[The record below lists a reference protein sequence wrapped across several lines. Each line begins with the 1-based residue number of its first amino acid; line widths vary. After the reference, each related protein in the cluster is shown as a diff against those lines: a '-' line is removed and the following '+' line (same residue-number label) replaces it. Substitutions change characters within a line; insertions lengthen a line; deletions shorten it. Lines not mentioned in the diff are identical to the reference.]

1 MSEGD
6 KGTTTALAASNRD
19 CINVPQNVI
28 LAGIKKYSQQDQDD
42 LLWLI
47 GYVRS
52 EKVGSRA
59 AMNELLGCDYTTTYR
74 VLSGTYQASIAHFM
88 ENVRRIRENAEKPGS
103 EFIQT
108 VVTKKVFRTLDI
120 ARKNHSIVYIAGPPR
135 RGKTTALKEWQRR
148 NNHGRS
154 IYIDCPALGGTK
166 ALLAELAKKAGIDTQ
181 RKMWDIAERLQNSFD
196 WRHTIILDEV
206 HRLRPVKG
214 IDVKSLEFLRRLHD
228 VSGCGLALTST
239 IWFWREIEKGGLSMY
254 LEQIL
259 GRIEEP
265 LIIPEKVSHSEAGDI
280 CRAFNPDPSIELI
293 ELAHEIANGKGKLG
307 VLFFILCDAMQL
319 AKSKKEPLSET
330 HLKAAQASRRNQYK
344 WPED

>member
-1 MSEGD
+1 MSEED
-6 KGTTTALAASNRD
+6 KGTTSPNAASGRD
-19 CINVPQNVI
+19 CINVPQNVM
-28 LAGIKKYSQQDQDD
+28 LAGINKYSQRDQDD

-52 EKVGSRA
+52 ERVGSRA

-74 VLSGTYQASIAHFM
+74 VLTGTYPASIARFM
-88 ENVRRIRENAEKPGS
+88 ENVRRIREQAEKPGS
-103 EFIQT
+103 EFIET
-108 VVTKKVFRTLDI
+108 IVTKKVFRTLDI

-135 RGKTTALKEWQRR
+135 RGKTTALKEWQRL

-181 RKMWDIAERLQNSFD
+181 RKMWDIAERLQSSFD
-196 WRHTIILDEV
+196 WRHTIIVDEV
-206 HRLRPVKG
+206 HRLRPTKG
-214 IDVKSLEFLRRLHD
+214 VDVKSLEFLRRLHD

-239 IWFWREIEKGGLSMY
+239 IWFWREMETGGLSMY

-265 LIIPEKVSHSEAGDI
+265 LIIPDKVSHGEAGDI
-280 CRAFNPDPSIELI
+280 CRAFNPEPSIELVS
-293 ELAHEIANGKGKLG
+293 LAYDIANGKGKLG
-307 VLFFILCDAMQL
+307 VLFFMLQDAIKI
-319 AKSKKEPLSET
+319 AKAKREPLSEN
-330 HLKAAQASRRNQYK
+330 HLAAAQASRRNQYK